1 MLTYALLMGLTF
13 FAINDPAWMSRI
25 GNWADGQR
33 DLANRVL
40 NRLGLENNPMPPT
53 VSIQGPEQR

>member
-1 MLTYALLMGLTF
+1 MGLTF

-40 NRLGLENNPMPPT
+40 NRLGLENNPTPP
-53 VSIQGPEQR
+53 VSIQGSEQR